1 MKDENKIYSKPQY
14 KCGICGTIFDS
25 IEERMNCE
33 ANCIKKQKEE
43 AKKAAEEKKKKEK
56 ESRKVELESAI
67 KYAAELLNAYIKDY
81 GTYSFKTE
89 VLNDSEL
96 QKNIGGYFDFLPS
109 KLLNYFLF

>member
-43 AKKAAEEKKKKEK
+43 AQQELDMEELL
-56 ESRKVELESAI
+56 KVEWI
-67 KYAAELLNAYIKDY
+67 MLLLRNMEK
-81 GTYSFKTE
+81 
-89 VLNDSEL
+89 
-96 QKNIGGYFDFLPS
+96 QK
-109 KLLNYFLF
+109 